1 MAARV
6 GGRGGGVDRPSEVEE
21 SKGGSGRGWDEP
33 RSFWVEGGWRQR
45 DQGSQSEE
53 GLIWSRSLLRHRFDG
68 WPGDAAALWKHLC
81 GLLRFIIC
89 FSARHFCFFRVGIN
103 ESVSTAEASECSS
116 EPR

>member
-1 MAARV
+1 MIVFSTRRQTEWV
-6 GGRGGGVDRPSEVEE
+6 GGGNGGEGEGRWGVDRPSEVEE
-21 SKGGSGRGWDEP
+21 SKGGSGRVGTNQGAFGWKGK
-33 RSFWVEGGWRQR
+33 GGWRQG

-89 FSARHFCFFRVGIN
+89 FSAWHFC
-103 ESVSTAEASECSS
+103 SSASNK
-116 EPR
+116 